1 MDEGAARRREFLAQ
15 ADELIDALF
24 ADLQALRAAPASAG
38 RARRALL
45 DRLFRHA
52 HTLKGSAS
60 LLDDSD
66 PPRPNPVT
74 RLAHELEDLLDAAR
88 ARRAA
93 LTPTAL
99 DACEDAADALSHAV
113 GAAARGET
121 PAPAPHALVERLRQ
135 LARGADSS
143 PTLAEPSSDTTV
155 HTAERDSSRLG
166 AEIASAL

>member
-60 LLDDSD
+60 LLHESD
-66 PPRPNPVT
+66 PPANPVT
-74 RLAHELEDLLDAAR
+74 ELAHELEDLLDAAR
-88 ARRAA
+88 SRRVA
-93 LTPTAL
+93 LSPAEL
-99 DACEDAADALSHAV
+99 DACEDAADALSLAV

-121 PAPAPHALVERLRQ
+121 PRPAPPAPRRR
-135 LARGADSS
+135 RGAQD
-143 PTLAEPSSDTTV
+143 LQVGE
-155 HTAERDSSRLG
+155 E
-166 AEIASAL
+166 